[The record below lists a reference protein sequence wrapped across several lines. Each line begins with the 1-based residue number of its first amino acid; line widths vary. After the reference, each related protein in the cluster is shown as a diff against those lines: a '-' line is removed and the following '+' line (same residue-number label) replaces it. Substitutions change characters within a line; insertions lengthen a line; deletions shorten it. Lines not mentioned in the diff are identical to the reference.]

1 MKIENEQVLAS
12 LENVY
17 SQDLTA
23 KTHEIAIL
31 RAINSKLQSE
41 LDSLQSQLSN
51 STNNQAKKEG

>member
-41 LDSLQSQLSN
+41 LDSLQSQSN